1 MQKIETKLA
10 EPDPE
15 EEKRLKE
22 QQSRRAKR
30 RAANPDEY
38 EDTPEE
44 SLSPAKQ
51 VAQPAAPKEGE
62 EPAAEQAAPDTLETK
77 IARYKQQL
85 KQLERDLKES
95 DDEFVDLPLK
105 IKIDA
110 QKKEKRS

>member
-1 MQKIETKLA
+1 MQGKPCIGKSFYSKKLAEHYNVPHIHTESVLHDVDHWLDSKYSDFKIRKQEKERRRGLMQKIETKLA

-51 VAQPAAPKEGE
+51 VA
-62 EPAAEQAAPDTLETK
+62 
-77 IARYKQQL
+77 
-85 KQLERDLKES
+85 
-95 DDEFVDLPLK
+95 
-105 IKIDA
+105 
-110 QKKEKRS
+110 

>member
-51 VAQPAAPKEGE
+51 VA
-62 EPAAEQAAPDTLETK
+62 
-77 IARYKQQL
+77 
-85 KQLERDLKES
+85 
-95 DDEFVDLPLK
+95 
-105 IKIDA
+105 
-110 QKKEKRS
+110 